1 MNLLKLSWRNIIHK
15 PLNMALSL
23 ILFALGIGLITFLL
37 LVNDQVKENFDKNLA
52 GIDLV
57 IGAKGSPL
65 QMILCNMYHIDNPTG
80 NISVKDARPFL
91 SPRNPLI
98 KTAVPLSLGDSYK
111 GFRIVGTD
119 HSFVHLY
126 EAEIGEGKLFEND
139 YDVNIGVTV
148 ARDLGLKLGDK
159 FESTH
164 GFLDDEDMG
173 HDHGEAFVVKGIFTP
188 SGTVLD
194 HLIVTNTPSI
204 WHVHHSEESEEVHEE
219 EEGEHYDHDNHDHAH
234 HNHESHSVS
243 NFNLLD
249 HPDEDITS
257 ILVQFK
263 NNKNFQALNLPRN
276 INQNTPLQAATP
288 AIEMNRL
295 YDLIGVGV
303 DTIRQLALLIAIVSG
318 ISIFISLFNALR
330 DRKYELALMRVNGAS
345 PSKLF
350 SLILLEG
357 LILAVIGSL
366 IGLAIGHIALGMF
379 GDMASDR
386 YNYSFTVFKFLKAEF
401 WLFVAS
407 LAIGA
412 IAALV
417 PAIMAYKTEI
427 HKTLSS

>member
-1 MNLLKLSWRNIIHK
+1 MNLLKLSWRNITYK

-37 LVNDQVKENFDKNLA
+37 LVNDQLKENFDKNLA
-52 GIDLV
+52 EIDLV

-98 KTAVPLSLGDSYK
+98 KSAVPLSLGDSHK
-111 GFRIVGTD
+111 GFRIVGTN
-119 HSFVHLY
+119 HQFLELY
-126 EAEIGEGKLFEND
+126 KAEIIEGELFEND
-139 YDVNIGVTV
+139 YDVNIGITV
-148 ARDLGLKLGDK
+148 AKDLGLSIGSK

-164 GFLDDEDMG
+164 GFMDDEDMG
-173 HDHGEAFVVKGIFTP
+173 HDHGQAFVVKGIFAQ
-188 SGTVLD
+188 SGTVVD

-204 WHVHHSEESEEVHEE
+204 WHVHHSENDGGNNDVVTSQ
-219 EEGEHYDHDNHDHAH
+219 DNHSGHDHSH
-234 HNHESHSVS
+234 HDHSVS

-249 HPDEDITS
+249 HPEEEITS

-263 NNKNFQALNLPRN
+263 NKKNFQALSLPRN
-276 INQNTPLQAATP
+276 INKNTPLQAATP

-303 DTIRQLALLIAIVSG
+303 DTIRQLALLIALVSG
-318 ISIFISLFNALR
+318 ISIFISLYNALR

-345 PSKLF
+345 PFKLF
-350 SLILLEG
+350 ALILLEG

-366 IGLAIGHIALGMF
+366 IGMAIGHFALGLF
-379 GDMASDR
+379 GDMASER
-386 YNYSFTVFKFLKAEF
+386 YNYSFTVFKFLKAEI

-407 LAIGA
+407 LVIGT

-417 PAIMAYKTEI
+417 PAVIAYKTEI

>member
-1 MNLLKLSWRNIIHK
+1 MNLLKLSWRNIINK

-37 LVNDQVKENFDKNLA
+37 LVNDQIRGNFDKNLA

-80 NISVKDARPFL
+80 NISVKDATPFL
-91 SPRNPLI
+91 SVRNPLV
-98 KTAVPLSLGDSYK
+98 KMAVPLSLGDSFK

-119 HSFVHLY
+119 HKFVDLY
-126 EAEIGEGKLFEND
+126 QAELQEGTLFEHD
-139 YDVNIGVTV
+139 YDVNIGITV
-148 ARDLGLKLGDK
+148 AHDLSLSVGDK

-164 GFLDDEDMG
+164 GFMDDEDMG
-173 HDHGEAFVVKGIFTP
+173 HDHGKSFVVKGIFSP

-204 WHVHHSEESEEVHEE
+204 WHVHHEE
-219 EEGEHYDHDNHDHAH
+219 EANAETEEDHNHHDLNHHDNHI
-234 HNHESHSVS
+234 HESHSVS

-249 HPDEDITS
+249 HGDKEITS
-257 ILVQFK
+257 VLIQFK
-263 NNKNFQALNLPRN
+263 NKKNFQALSLPRN
-276 INQNTPLQAATP
+276 INQNTPMQAATP

-303 DTIRQLALLIAIVSG
+303 DTIRQLALLIALVSG
-318 ISIFISLFNALR
+318 ISIFISLYSALR

-357 LILAVIGSL
+357 LILAIIGSL
-366 IGLAIGHIALGMF
+366 IGFIIGHVALGMF

-386 YNYSFTVFKFLKAEF
+386 YNYSFTVFKFLKAEI

-412 IAALV
+412 IAAIV
-417 PAIMAYKTEI
+417 PAIIAYKTEI

>member
-1 MNLLKLSWRNIIHK
+1 MNLLKLSWRNITYK

-37 LVNDQVKENFDKNLA
+37 LVNDQLKENFDKNLA
-52 GIDLV
+52 EIDLV

-98 KTAVPLSLGDSYK
+98 KSAVPLSLGDSHK
-111 GFRIVGTD
+111 GFRIVGTN
-119 HSFVHLY
+119 HQFLELY
-126 EAEIGEGKLFEND
+126 KAEIIEGELFEND
-139 YDVNIGVTV
+139 YDVNIGITV
-148 ARDLGLKLGDK
+148 AKDLGLSIGSK

-164 GFLDDEDMG
+164 GFMDDEDMG
-173 HDHGEAFVVKGIFTP
+173 HDHGQAFVVKGIFAQ
-188 SGTVLD
+188 SGTVVD

-204 WHVHHSEESEEVHEE
+204 WHVHHSENDGGNNDDVTSQ
-219 EEGEHYDHDNHDHAH
+219 DNHSGHDHSH
-234 HNHESHSVS
+234 HDHSVS

-249 HPDEDITS
+249 HPEEEITS

-263 NNKNFQALNLPRN
+263 NKKNFQALSLPRN
-276 INQNTPLQAATP
+276 INKNTPLQAATP

-303 DTIRQLALLIAIVSG
+303 DTIRQLALLIALVSG
-318 ISIFISLFNALR
+318 ISIFISLYNALR

-345 PSKLF
+345 PFKLF
-350 SLILLEG
+350 ALILLEG

-366 IGLAIGHIALGMF
+366 IGMAIGHFALGLF
-379 GDMASDR
+379 GDMASER

-401 WLFVAS
+401 GYL
-407 LAIGA
+407 
-412 IAALV
+412 
-417 PAIMAYKTEI
+417 
-427 HKTLSS
+427 

>member
-1 MNLLKLSWRNIIHK
+1 MNLLKLSWRNITYK

-37 LVNDQVKENFDKNLA
+37 LVNDQLKENFDKNLA
-52 GIDLV
+52 EIDLV

-98 KTAVPLSLGDSYK
+98 KSAVPLSLGDSHK
-111 GFRIVGTD
+111 GFRIVGTN
-119 HSFVHLY
+119 HKFLELY
-126 EAEIGEGKLFEND
+126 KAEISEGELFEND

-148 ARDLGLKLGDK
+148 AKDLGLSIGSK

-164 GFLDDEDMG
+164 GFMDDEDMG
-173 HDHGEAFVVKGIFTP
+173 HDHGQAFVVKGIFAQ
-188 SGTVLD
+188 SGTVVD

-204 WHVHHSEESEEVHEE
+204 WHVHHSENDGSKNDDVTSQ
-219 EEGEHYDHDNHDHAH
+219 DNHSGHDHSH
-234 HNHESHSVS
+234 HDHSVS

-249 HPDEDITS
+249 HPEEEITS

-263 NNKNFQALNLPRN
+263 NNKNFQALSLPRN
-276 INQNTPLQAATP
+276 INKNTPLQAATP

-303 DTIRQLALLIAIVSG
+303 DTIRQLALLIALVSG
-318 ISIFISLFNALR
+318 ISIFISLYNALR

-345 PSKLF
+345 PFKLF
-350 SLILLEG
+350 ALILLEG

-366 IGLAIGHIALGMF
+366 IGMAIGHFALGLF
-379 GDMASDR
+379 GDMASER
-386 YNYSFTVFKFLKAEF
+386 YNYSFTVFKFLKAEI

-407 LAIGA
+407 LVIGT

-417 PAIMAYKTEI
+417 PAVIAYKTEI

>member
-1 MNLLKLSWRNIIHK
+1 MNLLKLSWRNITYK

-37 LVNDQVKENFDKNLA
+37 LVNDQLKENFDKNLA
-52 GIDLV
+52 EIDLV

-98 KTAVPLSLGDSYK
+98 KSAVPLSLGDSHK
-111 GFRIVGTD
+111 GFRIVGTN
-119 HSFVHLY
+119 HKFLELY
-126 EAEIGEGKLFEND
+126 KAEISEGELFEND

-148 ARDLGLKLGDK
+148 AKDLGLSIGSK

-164 GFLDDEDMG
+164 GFMDDEDMG
-173 HDHGEAFVVKGIFTP
+173 HDHGQAFVVKGIFAQ
-188 SGTVLD
+188 SGTVVD

-204 WHVHHSEESEEVHEE
+204 WHVHHSENDGSKNDDVTSQ
-219 EEGEHYDHDNHDHAH
+219 DNHSGHDHSH
-234 HNHESHSVS
+234 HDHSVS

-249 HPDEDITS
+249 HPEEEITS

-263 NNKNFQALNLPRN
+263 NNKNFQALSLPRN
-276 INQNTPLQAATP
+276 INKNTPLQAATP

-303 DTIRQLALLIAIVSG
+303 DTIRQLALLIALVSG
-318 ISIFISLFNALR
+318 ISIFISLYNALR

-345 PSKLF
+345 PFKLF
-350 SLILLEG
+350 ALILLEG

-366 IGLAIGHIALGMF
+366 IGMAIGHFALGLF
-379 GDMASDR
+379 GDMASER
-386 YNYSFTVFKFLKAEF
+386 YNYSFTVFKFLKAEI

-407 LAIGA
+407 LVIGT
-412 IAALV
+412 IAA
-417 PAIMAYKTEI
+417 
-427 HKTLSS
+427 

>member
-1 MNLLKLSWRNIIHK
+1 MNLVNLSWRNIIYK

-37 LVNDQVKENFDKNLA
+37 LVNDQLKENFDKNLA

-80 NISVKDARPFL
+80 NINVKDATPFIN
-91 SPRNPLI
+91 PRNPLI
-98 KTAVPLSLGDSYK
+98 KTAVPLSLGDSHK

-119 HSFVHLY
+119 HQFLDLY
-126 EAEIGEGKLFEND
+126 NVEIGQGEIFQND
-139 YDVNIGVTV
+139 YDVNIGVKV
-148 ARDLGLKLGDK
+148 ANDLGLKIGDK
-159 FESTH
+159 FKSTH
-164 GFLDDEDMG
+164 GFIDDEDMG
-173 HDHGEAFVVKGIFTP
+173 HDHGKAFVVRGIFES

-204 WHVHHSEESEEVHEE
+204 WHVHHTEGSNDSSENN
-219 EEGEHYDHDNHDHAH
+219 DHGNDHNHDD
-234 HNHESHSVS
+234 HSVS

-249 HPDEDITS
+249 HPDEEITS

-263 NNKNFQALNLPRN
+263 NKKNFQALNLPRN

-303 DTIRQLALLIAIVSG
+303 DTIRQLALLIALVSG
-318 ISIFISLFNALR
+318 ISIFISLYNTLR
-330 DRKYELALMRVNGAS
+330 ERKYELALMRVNGAS
-345 PSKLF
+345 PLKLF

-357 LILAVIGSL
+357 LILAAIGSI
-366 IGLAIGHIALGMF
+366 IGIGVGHVALGLF
-379 GDMASDR
+379 GELASDR
-386 YNYSFTVFKFLKAEF
+386 YNYSFTVFKFLRAEF

-407 LAIGA
+407 LVIGT

-417 PAIMAYKTEI
+417 PAVIAYKTEI
-427 HKTLSS
+427 HKTLSA

>member
-1 MNLLKLSWRNIIHK
+1 MNLLRLAWRNVIHK
-15 PLNMALSL
+15 PLNMVLSL
-23 ILFALGIGLITFLL
+23 ILFALGIGLITFLI
-37 LVNDQVKENFDKNLA
+37 LVNDQIKENFDKNLA

-80 NISVKDARPFL
+80 NILIDDAKPFL

-119 HSFVHLY
+119 HQFVDLY
-126 EAEIGEGKLFEND
+126 NAEVGEGSLFQDDFE
-139 YDVNIGVTV
+139 VTIGQTV
-148 ARDLGLKLGDK
+148 ANDLGLKIGST

-164 GFLDDEDMG
+164 GFIDDEDMG
-173 HDHGEAFVVKGIFTP
+173 HEQASPFVVKGIFAP
-188 SGTVLD
+188 SGTVID
-194 HLIVTNTPSI
+194 HLIVCNTPSI
-204 WHVHHSEESEEVHEE
+204 WLVHHSEEDENQESPDVAHD
-219 EEGEHYDHDNHDHAH
+219 DHKSSNR
-234 HNHESHSVS
+234 E

-249 HPDEDITS
+249 HLDEEITS

-263 NNKNFQALNLPRN
+263 NRKNFQALNLPRN

-303 DTIRQLALLIAIVSG
+303 DTIRRLALLIAIVSG
-318 ISIFISLFNALR
+318 ISIFISLYNTLR
-330 DRKYELALMRVNGAS
+330 DRKYELALMRVNGAT
-345 PSKLF
+345 PVQLL
-350 SLILLEG
+350 SLILMEG
-357 LILAVIGSL
+357 LILAILGSL
-366 IGLAIGHIALGMF
+366 IGLTIGHIGLSLF

-386 YNYSFTVFKFLKAEF
+386 YNYSFTVFKFLKAEI

-407 LAIGA
+407 LVIGIVAAI
-412 IAALV
+412 V
-417 PAIMAYKTEI
+417 PAIIAYKTEI
-427 HKTLSS
+427 HRTLSS

>member
-1 MNLLKLSWRNIIHK
+1 MNLLKLSWRNIIYK

-23 ILFALGIGLITFLL
+23 ILFALGIGLIAFLL

-52 GIDLV
+52 EIDLV

-80 NISVKDARPFL
+80 NISVGDARPFL

-119 HSFVHLY
+119 HKFLELY
-126 EAEIGEGKLFEND
+126 KAEIGEGDLFERD
-139 YDVNIGVTV
+139 YEVNIGRTV
-148 ARDLGLKLGDK
+148 AKDLGLKIGDT

-164 GFLDDEDMG
+164 GFMDDEDMG
-173 HDHGEAFVVKGIFTP
+173 HDHGEAFVVKGIFAP
-188 SGTVLD
+188 SGTVVD

-204 WHVHHSEESEEVHEE
+204 WHVHHTEESNESQDTEDHSGHDHE
-219 EEGEHYDHDNHDHAH
+219 GHDHDHS
-234 HNHESHSVS
+234 EHSVS

-249 HPDEDITS
+249 HPDEEITS

-263 NNKNFQALNLPRN
+263 NKKNFQALNLPRN

-295 YDLIGVGV
+295 YDLLGVGV

-330 DRKYELALMRVNGAS
+330 ERKYELALMRVNGAS
-345 PSKLF
+345 PFKLF

-366 IGLAIGHIALGMF
+366 IGLALGHIALGFF
-379 GDMASDR
+379 GDMASER
-386 YNYSFTVFKFLKAEF
+386 YNYSFTVFKFLKAEI

-407 LAIGA
+407 LVIGT
-412 IAALV
+412 IAAIV
-417 PAIMAYKTEI
+417 PAVMAYKTEI

>member
-1 MNLLKLSWRNIIHK
+1 MNLLKLSWRNIINK

-98 KTAVPLSLGDSYK
+98 KMAVPLSLGDSYK

-119 HSFVHLY
+119 HKFLDLY
-126 EAEIGEGKLFEND
+126 KAEVGEGELFEHD
-139 YDVNIGVTV
+139 FDVNIGLTV
-148 ARDLGLKLGDK
+148 ATDLNLKLGDK

-164 GFLDDEDMG
+164 GFIDDEDMG
-173 HDHGEAFVVKGIFTP
+173 HDHGSAFVVKGIFAP
-188 SGTVLD
+188 SGTIVD

-204 WHVHHSEESEEVHEE
+204 WHVHHADEESEDHE
-219 EEGEHYDHDNHDHAH
+219 DHEDQQGHDHSH
-234 HNHESHSVS
+234 HDHGAHSVS
-243 NFNLLD
+243 NFNLLEHTD
-249 HPDEDITS
+249 QDITS
-257 ILVQFK
+257 VLVQFK
-263 NNKNFQALNLPRN
+263 NRKNFQALNLPRN
-276 INQNTPLQAATP
+276 INQNTALQAATP

-303 DTIRQLALLIAIVSG
+303 DTIRQLALLIALVSG
-318 ISIFISLFNALR
+318 ISIFISLYNALR

-345 PSKLF
+345 PGKLF
-350 SLILLEG
+350 ALILLEG

-366 IGLAIGHIALGMF
+366 IGLAIGHIGLGLF

-407 LAIGA
+407 LIIGT

-417 PAIMAYKTEI
+417 PAIIAYKTEI